1 MIAVALD
8 PLCPQTLTPDLGDNI
23 GIGRENDG
31 RRDISAGRMPHAIPL
46 DA

>member
-1 MIAVALD
+1 MIAVALH
-8 PLCPQTLTPDLGDNI
+8 PLCPQILTTERSDDI